1 MRFLLASLLLCACTS
16 IENDKSTNNWL
27 SLVQTQ
33 IDFQPPSREER
44 INRIGAEEELY
55 KRDSKPIL
63 AKLEE
68 LEASRAVLY
77 KEVEDEFPKCQKQKH
92 CISQMVQQD
101 VKKFE
106 RYNEITIGLREID
119 RKLIDAEADLAAL
132 TFRKNQ
138 RVRAVYNRYLVHE
151 FLRLPTQNRSI
162 LELRAH
168 SLEVFKSKRSLA
180 YRLLRFAD
188 DAYVPNMVGDFDFQ
202 MLGHPID
209 EAAILAT
216 FDITVRDFRDLGK
229 KPSRFLV
236 TFLVN
241 THQLDP
247 QAYEKTFFS
256 EWGNL
261 LVEEDRVSLRK
272 SVFCAPYSIASPILA
287 PKLSSAKMKPCAEAR
302 VKMQSKK
309 GAAWELLDSRNWML
323 PIAYFRFP
331 E

>member
-1 MRFLLASLLLCACTS
+1 MRFLLAVLLVGCTT
-16 IENDKSTNNWL
+16 IDNDRSTNNWL
-27 SLVQTQ
+27 SLYQTQ
-33 IDFQPPSREER
+33 IDFQPPNREER
-44 INRIGAEEELY
+44 INRIGAEEEIF
-55 KRDSKPIL
+55 KRESAPLVLKI
-63 AKLEE
+63 EE
-68 LEASRAVLY
+68 LEAKRAVLFQ
-77 KEVEDEFPKCQKQKH
+77 EVESEFPKCKKQKH

-119 RKLIDAEADLAAL
+119 RKIIDAEADLAAL
-132 TFRKNQ
+132 KFRKDQ

-162 LELRAH
+162 LEVRAH
-168 SLEVFKSKRSLA
+168 SLEVFRSKRSLA

-188 DAYVPNMVGDFDFQ
+188 DSYVPNMVGDFDFQ

-209 EAAILAT
+209 EASVLAT
-216 FDITVRDFRDLGK
+216 FDITVRDLRDLGK

-236 TFLVN
+236 SFLVN

-247 QAYEKTFFS
+247 QAYEKTFFT

-261 LVEEDRVSLRK
+261 LVEEERESLRK
-272 SVFCAPYSIASPILA
+272 TVFCAPYSIASPVLA
-287 PKLSSAKMKPCAEAR
+287 PKLNPAKFKPCAEAR
-302 VKMQSKK
+302 VRMQSKK

-323 PIAYFRFP
+323 PIAYFLFP